1 MKKIVLMAAMAAVCI
16 GSIILESCTKEHP
29 ISEGAKKQLINQSR
43 LAQPDVY
50 KTQFGFLKFKDR
62 ETFDKILEQIK
73 NYSIS
78 ELNAWTEQMQ
88 FNSLLS
94 IDGLNESLENESLGL
109 EDPVLKAVLDNNN
122 SIQIGDF
129 VYRIDV
135 DDAQVWTMQAK
146 NLETEID
153 NFKNKEFNS
162 ATMNVLNFDFEQG
175 EMDLIEFVENNN
187 VGLRNAKKWTPF
199 GLDSKPPYVEKCS
212 ETICVKGN
220 TKAVYQA
227 VGIYFSLYTECKT
240 YRRPTGNNLWLPTN
254 TTIFLTN
261 SSGDSYARWVSK
273 KSSLSQTAY
282 IFKNTSN
289 NGYHHDWRPYSESR
303 RLISYEIQGKFKYF
317 GAFDIQQNIENSSY
331 LVHGY

>member
-1 MKKIVLMAAMAAVCI
+1 MRKIVLMAAMAAVCI
-16 GSIILESCTKEHP
+16 GSIALESCTKEKT
-29 ISEGAKKQLINQSR
+29 ITKEFKNQTSKQARI
-43 LAQPDVY
+43 AQLDVY
-50 KTQFGFLKFKDR
+50 KTQYGFLKFKDR

-73 NYSIS
+73 DYSIP

-94 IDGLNESLENESLGL
+94 MNESNETLANESLGL
-109 EDPVLKAVLDNNN
+109 EDPVLKSVLDNNN

-135 DDAQVWTMQAK
+135 GDAQVWTMQAR

-153 NFKNKEFNS
+153 NFKNKDFNS

-175 EMDLIEFVENNN
+175 EMDLIEFVENKN
-187 VGLRNAKKWTPF
+187 VGLRNTKKLFSF
-199 GLDSKPPYVEKCS
+199 GQDSKPPYVEKCS

-240 YRRPTGNNLWLPTN
+240 YRRPTGNNLWLPTSTN
-254 TTIFLTN
+254 IFLTN
-261 SSGDSYARWVSK
+261 SFGDSYARWVSK

-289 NGYHHDWRPYSESR
+289 NGYHHDWRPYSKSR
-303 RLISYEIQGKFKYF
+303 GLHSYEIHGKFKYF
-317 GAFDIQQNIENSSY
+317 GAFDIQQNIENTAY